1 MPCTYKEGNVV
12 TLRNATAKLIA
23 DSVCCGNRITTIEL
37 EYPRI
42 IHCEMLTHRM
52 FSRNAQSSRATPV
65 ATLIKSVKAH
75 PYVPDTWRRA
85 QKGMVAGE
93 EFNAD
98 DSAWLTR
105 QWKLACANAISA
117 AEALNQIHAAK
128 EHVNRLLEPFSFIK
142 VLVTATEW
150 QNFLNLRLA
159 PDAQPEI
166 RDVAQCIRELL
177 ADFEPVERD
186 IHAPYVSSRELRHLW
201 SDLPDEIAA
210 DAEREHFLS
219 LLYHSV
225 ACCARVSYLKFDG
238 KNPTDE
244 ENFALTKRLLAQ
256 GHLTPF
262 EHFASAGQSDEFY
275 ANFRGWQ
282 SGRWLAERAREANLE
297 EEERNDE

>member
-177 ADFEPVERD
+177 ADFEPVERTV
-186 IHAPYVSSRELRHLW
+186 HTPYM
-201 SDLPDEIAA
+201 P
-210 DAEREHFLS
+210 FS
-219 LLYHSV
+219 LLRGVPKPRSLEEVEILGKVLAPIASRSV
-225 ACCARVSYLKFDG
+225 ARCARVSYLKLDG
-238 KNPTDE
+238 KE
-244 ENFALTKRLLAQ
+244 ASALEDRALYDRLLAQ
-256 GHLTPF
+256 SHLTPF
-262 EHFASAGQSDEFY
+262 EHFAIAGAADQEY
-275 ANFRGWQ
+275 ANFTGWV
-282 SGRWLAERAREANLE
+282 SVRYLKERLREHDR
-297 EEERNDE
+297 ERNDA